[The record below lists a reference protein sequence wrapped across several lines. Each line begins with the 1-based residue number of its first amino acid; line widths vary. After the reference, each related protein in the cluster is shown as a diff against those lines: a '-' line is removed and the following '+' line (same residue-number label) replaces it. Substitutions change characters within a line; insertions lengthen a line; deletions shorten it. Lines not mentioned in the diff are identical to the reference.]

1 MSVPPKETNV
11 KNALPDGELAR
22 DSLLSHEKVVKS
34 PPKDVGATM
43 VIVVVLAVPII
54 LMMVIAVVVRLHAQ
68 GKLRSGR
75 GMFVVGKGR
84 KYANDS
90 FSIGNFF
97 NRKKGFTQVSTDD
110 SDQEGTTWS
119 EESDVEEYSILNSK
133 PTQNL

>member
-1 MSVPPKETNV
+1 
-11 KNALPDGELAR
+11 
-22 DSLLSHEKVVKS
+22 
-34 PPKDVGATM
+34 M
-43 VIVVVLAVPII
+43 VIVTVLAVPIL

-68 GKLRSGR
+68 GKLSSGR
-75 GMFVVGKGR
+75 GMFVVGGSRGR
-84 KYANDS
+84 KYANGDT

-97 NRKKGFTQVSTDD
+97 NKKKGFRQVSTDD